1 MVTEFSDNLLMF
13 LLKCRNPKVFG
24 DRREDTVHIDGQLS
38 VAEIIRSRRQ
48 QRLAE
53 EAAADAAAKAA
64 AIPVTS
70 MPALLEAAAEAEA
83 DQDR

>member
-1 MVTEFSDNLLMF
+1 MFLNLLMF

-70 MPALLEAAAEAEA
+70 MPALPEAAAEAEA